1 MSSRLRA
8 VRIFTI
14 AYPKTNVFGVPPE
27 LSMPAAGLPLRSRLH
42 GLLIFEQDGALVST
56 PCAFR
61 LPAALEPS
69 LLDTSYNV

>member
-1 MSSRLRA
+1 M
-8 VRIFTI
+8 
-14 AYPKTNVFGVPPE
+14 KTNVFGAPPE
-27 LSMPAAGLPLRSRLH
+27 LSTPAADLPLRSRLH
-42 GLLIFEQDGALVST
+42 GVLIFEQNGALVST